1 MCNWNSSWQRR
12 TGIGSGEWRRHERVH
27 LATRRANSTAQRQ
40 VPEATQIRMI
50 LNRIAKAHPVSLDI
64 PVSRAKRM
72 VTNIVSPSLTQL
84 MTGVFQGIR
93 WAFAVRGG
101 KNDMA
106 ITWPSHISPDCSVP
120 RAPASLKLRGKLC
133 NRILANF
140 APVGS
145 ARCSVVSAIF
155 GPPPPQQTTGTD
167 ARSPHQ
173 TWRKCFGKTYFR
185 SRSPTKTD
193 WSGTGSAAQAACLR
207 RLGGTSKV
215 HTCGQVP

>member
-140 APVGS
+140 APAALPDATSSPQSWVPRSKRPAQMLVHRTKRGENVLEKLTF
-145 ARCSVVSAIF
+145 AHEAQPKRI
-155 GPPPPQQTTGTD
+155 GPEPGL
-167 ARSPHQ
+167 PHKQ
-173 TWRKCFGKTYFR
+173 L
-185 SRSPTKTD
+185 
-193 WSGTGSAAQAACLR
+193 ACAD
-207 RLGGTSKV
+207 
-215 HTCGQVP
+215 